1 MRTQP
6 RPLVVFD
13 LDGTLADTALDLVAT
28 LNAILAEE
36 GARPVPLE
44 QVRDK
49 VGVGARALL
58 ERGFGLSGYKVAPAR
73 LDQLYLEFLDRYGRN
88 ICVRTRLYSG
98 VVEALDLLEALGY
111 RFAVCTTKV
120 ENHAVRLLEGLRIA
134 HRFAAITG
142 RDTFPFLKP
151 DPRHLTATILQ
162 AGGDP
167 RHAVMVGDSRT
178 DVAAAKSAGV
188 PIIAVSFG
196 YSDVPVRDLGPDLV
210 IDSFAALPDGVERL
224 VSVAEVA

>member
-13 LDGTLADTALDLVAT
+13 LDGTLADTALDLVAV

-36 GARPVPLE
+36 GVRPVRLD

-58 ERGFGLSGYKVAPAR
+58 ERGFALSGHEVSPAR
-73 LDQLYLEFLDRYGRN
+73 LERLYLEFLARYGRN
-88 ICVRTRLYSG
+88 ICVHTRLYPG
-98 VVEALDLLEALGY
+98 ALEALDRLEALGY

-142 RDTFPFLKP
+142 RDTYPYFKP

-178 DVAAAKSAGV
+178 DVATARAAGV
-188 PIIAVSFG
+188 PVIAVPFG
-196 YSDVPVRDLGPDLV
+196 YSDVPVRDLGPDCV
-210 IDSFAALPDGVERL
+210 IDAFGDLSDGVERL
-224 VSVAEVA
+224 LSVAEVA

>member
-36 GARPVPLE
+36 GVRPVPLD

-58 ERGFGLSGYKVAPAR
+58 ERGFALSGHEISPAR
-73 LDQLYLEFLDRYGRN
+73 LDQLYLEFLARYGRN
-88 ICVRTRLYSG
+88 ICVHTRLYPG
-98 VVEALDLLEALGY
+98 VVEALDRLEALGY
-111 RFAVCTTKV
+111 RSAVCTTKI
-120 ENHAVRLLEGLRIA
+120 ENHAVRLLQGLGVS
-134 HRFAAITG
+134 HRLAAITG
-142 RDTFPFLKP
+142 RDTFPYFKP

-167 RHAVMVGDSRT
+167 GHAVMVGDSRT
-178 DVAAAKSAGV
+178 DVAAAKAAGV

-210 IDSFAALPDGVERL
+210 IDTSGALPDGVERL
-224 VSVAEVA
+224 LSLAEVA